1 MKRLLFLVFSVAFAT
16 LCLRAQT
23 LEDARNMYRAGLYAE
38 ALPVFEKNLK
48 KKPKSPT
55 LNQWYGV
62 CLYETG
68 RRAEAEKYLKI
79 AANGKI
85 PESYR
90 YLAGICF
97 EQYRF
102 VDAVNYFSRYI
113 GYLNDRKE
121 SREDMDDYELLATQ
135 VELGA
140 QMLSKVQVVQVID
153 SMVVDKDDFFL
164 HYKLSSEVGSL
175 HDYLLDRR

>member
-1 MKRLLFLVFSVAFAT
+1 MKRLLFIVFSVVFAT

-90 YLAGICF
+90 YLA
-97 EQYRF
+97 
-102 VDAVNYFSRYI
+102 
-113 GYLNDRKE
+113 
-121 SREDMDDYELLATQ
+121 
-135 VELGA
+135 
-140 QMLSKVQVVQVID
+140 
-153 SMVVDKDDFFL
+153 
-164 HYKLSSEVGSL
+164 
-175 HDYLLDRR
+175 